1 MTDTAKPA
9 EAPKDAKAPSAE
21 EIKTEIKLIQ
31 AEVHEEPAAPTTM
44 QKVRQ
49 IIHENVLLQHLV
61 FVPVVIVVS
70 YFIGGIIVW
79 PVFLGLSIYLS
90 VKKLQARKQHV
101 YDFFEESLKDD
112 LVEEVQEVAWL
123 NQIITKYY
131 ASCVPALVKPHIDNV
146 SKTLSDAKPPFMVRS
161 LHPHLYLYVVATLS
175 FYIISLFYIE
185 QIGGRQVVVWSQGT
199 SSSADPFSHRT

>member
-123 NQIITKYY
+123 NTLVRKYWTV
-131 ASCVPALVKPHIDNV
+131 CVPKFVEPQIEKVNEIMASSKPGFVVCFI
-146 SKTLSDAKPPFMVRS
+146 LIFRFIPVRS
-161 LHPHLYLYVVATLS
+161 KY
-175 FYIISLFYIE
+175 
-185 QIGGRQVVVWSQGT
+185 
-199 SSSADPFSHRT
+199 